1 MNHGK
6 RLLLALAAALFWAA
20 GSACAL
26 ELSAETV
33 IPFAENR
40 ITVRAEAAGTL
51 TVTPALTD
59 YPLLNITENLPVEA
73 GDTGLPWDG
82 LTWHGEPLP
91 PGIITLNAVLTLPS
105 GEVSEASL
113 QVTVD
118 RPLCA
123 AVSCLPGADL
133 FCPDQGDLRVEC
145 GLSRGG
151 NVKLEIASAE
161 DPGKVLRVMTGH
173 SKSTVPVQLRWN
185 GRDQERR
192 RLPAGEYLLTAVTE
206 ACPDR
211 RVTASVTLTDE
222 PVTLP
227 DIFVTGEILPADP
240 EDDEA
245 VWAVLTAPAIV
256 GAGAEGR
263 GLYIM
268 KDKKYTPGGSISA
281 RTVAVRV
288 MEIAEKGWVRVAAW
302 RQGIGEYMEGWVRSS
317 RLTVIAPRLH
327 YGALINKKNQ
337 TLTVYRDGKRLGTL
351 RISTGLLSS
360 ENPRAATPPGVY
372 LIGSRIRDFN
382 NSGFHYDYPIRLHG
396 SYLLHTVGYQTVNNT
411 RVYTEELNI
420 LGSPA
425 SHGCVRMDVRPAEDG
440 SGLNAWWIW
449 THLPRDTRVIVVEG
463 E

>member
-1 MNHGK
+1 MNNGK
-6 RLLLALAAALFWAA
+6 KLFLALTAVLLLAV

-33 IPFAENR
+33 IPFSENR
-40 ITVRAEAAGTL
+40 ITIRTETAGVL
-51 TVTPALTD
+51 TITPAMTD

-73 GDTGLPWDG
+73 GDTELSWDG
-82 LTWHGEPLP
+82 LTWHGEPVA
-91 PGIITLNAVLTLPS
+91 PGMITLDAVLSLPS
-105 GEVSEASL
+105 GEVSEAS
-113 QVTVD
+113 VRVMVD

-133 FCPDQGDLRVEC
+133 FCPAQGDLRVEC

-151 NVKLEIASAE
+151 SVKLEIASAE
-161 DPGKVLRVMTGH
+161 EPGKVLRVITGQA
-173 SKSTVPVQLRWN
+173 KDTVPVKLWWN

-192 RLPAGEYLLTAVTE
+192 RLPAGEYLLTAVTGT
-206 ACPDR
+206 CPDR
-211 RVTASVTLTDE
+211 RVTASVTLADE
-222 PVTLP
+222 PISKP
-227 DIFVTGEILPADP
+227 DIFITGEILPADP

-245 VWAVLTAPAIV
+245 VWAILTSPAVV
-256 GAGAEGR
+256 GTGGEGL
-263 GLYIM
+263 GLYLM
-268 KDKKYTPGGSISA
+268 KDKKYSPGGSISS

-288 MEIAEKGWVRVAAW
+288 MEISEKGWVRIAAW
-302 RQGIGEYMEGWVRSS
+302 RQGTGEYMEGWVRRD

-327 YGALINKKNQ
+327 YGALINKKKQ

-351 RISTGLLSS
+351 QVSTGLLSS

-372 LIGSRIRDFN
+372 LIGSRIKDFR

-396 SYLLHTVGYQTVNNT
+396 SYLLHTVGYTTGDNA
-411 RVYTEELNI
+411 RIYTEELNS

-425 SHGCVRMDVRPAEDG
+425 SHGCIRMDIRPAEDG

>member
-1 MNHGK
+1 MNNGK
-6 RLLLALAAALFWAA
+6 KLFPALAAALLLAA

-33 IPFAENR
+33 VPFAENR
-40 ITVRAEAAGTL
+40 ITVRAEAAGVL
-51 TVTPALTD
+51 TITPAMTD

-73 GDTGLPWDG
+73 GETELSWDG
-82 LTWHGEPLP
+82 LTWHGEPVA
-91 PGIITLNAVLTLPS
+91 PGMITLDAVLALPS
-105 GEVSEASL
+105 GEVSEAS
-113 QVTVD
+113 VRVMAD
-118 RPLCA
+118 HPLSA
-123 AVSCLPGADL
+123 AVSCLPCADL
-133 FCPDQGDLRVEC
+133 FCPAQGDLRVEC

-151 NVKLEIASAE
+151 IVKLEIASAE
-161 DPGKVLRVMTGH
+161 EPGKVLRVITGQA
-173 SKSTVPVQLRWN
+173 KGTVPAKLWWN

-192 RLPAGEYLLTAVTE
+192 RLPAGDYLLTAVTDT
-206 ACPDR
+206 CPDR
-211 RVTASVTLTDE
+211 RATASVTLTDE
-222 PVTLP
+222 PVSKP

-245 VWAVLTAPAIV
+245 VWAILTSPSVV
-256 GAGAEGR
+256 GSGGEGL
-263 GLYIM
+263 GLYVM
-268 KDKKYTPGGSISA
+268 KDKKYAPLGSISS

-302 RQGIGEYMEGWVRSS
+302 NQGTGEYMEGWVKHS

-327 YGALINKKNQ
+327 YGALINKKKQ

-372 LIGSRIRDFN
+372 LIGSRIKDFN

-396 SYLLHTVGYQTVNNT
+396 KYLLHTVGYQTGSNP
-411 RVYTEELNI
+411 RIYTEELNN

-425 SHGCVRMDVRPAEDG
+425 SHGCIRMDVRPAEDG